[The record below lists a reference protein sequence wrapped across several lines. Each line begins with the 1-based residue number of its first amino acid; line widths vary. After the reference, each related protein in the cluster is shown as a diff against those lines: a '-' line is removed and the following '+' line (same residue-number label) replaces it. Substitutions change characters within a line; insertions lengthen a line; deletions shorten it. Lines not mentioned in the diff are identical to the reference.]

1 MWSLICLFGNRLLF
15 CFMARSTLSFWWS
28 ARFIFGPVLCPFLRA
43 LRNLCQRRR
52 CSFVSVGSEI
62 FAQWLTGWRVAAG
75 PCIADLTNAVQTR
88 PGILY
93 AVCVSVTDSLHVT
106 VWPLSSDPR
115 SRHVTIHLPLWHEW
129 LSSTTDPCS
138 SPRGAP
144 GLSVWTGTSG
154 LSGTEEI
161 HTRSHF
167 TDLSHVT
174 AVTGSSFFCL
184 QFSDLHEFLDIS
196 VTLWAEGNISEA
208 SGGSKEDVIVELLRR
223 RFLFIIENIKYTA
236 VWHAAFSFF
245 NTKPTTS

>member
-1 MWSLICLFGNRLLF
+1 MVVNLPFWKPPPFLFHGTIHSLILVISALYFRTCFVSISESLEESLSAAEMLF
-15 CFMARSTLSFWWS
+15 C
-28 ARFIFGPVLCPFLRA
+28 LCR
-43 LRNLCQRRR
+43 QWDI
-52 CSFVSVGSEI
+52 CSV
-62 FAQWLTGWRVAAG
+62 TDGWRVAAG

-129 LSSTTDPCS
+129 LSSTTDPSS
-138 SPRGAP
+138 SPQGAP

-184 QFSDLHEFLDIS
+184 QFSNLHEFLDIS

-208 SGGSKEDVIVELLRR
+208 SGGSKEDVIAELLRR
-223 RFLFIIENIKYTA
+223 RSLFIIENIKYTA
-236 VWHAAFSFF
+236 VWHAGFSFF
-245 NTKPTTS
+245 NTKPTIS

>member
-1 MWSLICLFGNRLLF
+1 MPHERRQQTVWSLICLFGNRLLF

-43 LRNLCQRRR
+43 LRNLCQQRR

-129 LSSTTDPCS
+129 LSSTTDPSS
-138 SPRGAP
+138 SPQGAP
-144 GLSVWTGTSG
+144 GAVGLDRDLGSLWNRRNSHTLTFHRSITCHCCHWKFFFLLTVLRLAWVFRHFCNTLSWGK
-154 LSGTEEI
+154 
-161 HTRSHF
+161 HFRS
-167 TDLSHVT
+167 
-174 AVTGSSFFCL
+174 
-184 QFSDLHEFLDIS
+184 QWRI
-196 VTLWAEGNISEA
+196 
-208 SGGSKEDVIVELLRR
+208 
-223 RFLFIIENIKYTA
+223 
-236 VWHAAFSFF
+236 
-245 NTKPTTS
+245 

>member
-1 MWSLICLFGNRLLF
+1 MVVNLPFWKPPPFLFHGTIHSLILVISALYFRTCFVSISESLEGSLSAAEMLF
-15 CFMARSTLSFWWS
+15 C
-28 ARFIFGPVLCPFLRA
+28 LCR
-43 LRNLCQRRR
+43 QWDI
-52 CSFVSVGSEI
+52 CSV
-62 FAQWLTGWRVAAG
+62 TDGWRVAAG

-208 SGGSKEDVIVELLRR
+208 SGGSKEDVIAELLRR
-223 RFLFIIENIKYTA
+223 RSLFIIENIKYTA

>member
-1 MWSLICLFGNRLLF
+1 MVVNLPFWKPPPFLFHGTIHSLILVISALYFRTCFVSISESLEESLSAAEMLF
-15 CFMARSTLSFWWS
+15 C
-28 ARFIFGPVLCPFLRA
+28 LCR
-43 LRNLCQRRR
+43 QWDI
-52 CSFVSVGSEI
+52 CSV
-62 FAQWLTGWRVAAG
+62 TDGWRVAAG

-208 SGGSKEDVIVELLRR
+208 SGGSKEDVIAELLRR
-223 RFLFIIENIKYTA
+223 RSLFIIENIKYTA

>member
-1 MWSLICLFGNRLLF
+1 MVVNLPFWKPPPFLFHGTIHSLILVISALYFRTCFVSISESLEESLSAAEMLF
-15 CFMARSTLSFWWS
+15 C
-28 ARFIFGPVLCPFLRA
+28 LCR
-43 LRNLCQRRR
+43 QWDI
-52 CSFVSVGSEI
+52 CSV
-62 FAQWLTGWRVAAG
+62 TDGWRVAAG

-129 LSSTTDPCS
+129 LSSTTDPSS
-138 SPRGAP
+138 SPQGAP

-184 QFSDLHEFLDIS
+184 QFSNLHEFLDIS

-208 SGGSKEDVIVELLRR
+208 SGGSKEDVIAELLRR
-223 RFLFIIENIKYTA
+223 RSLFIIENIKYTA

>member
-1 MWSLICLFGNRLLF
+1 MVVNLPFWKPPPFLFHGTIHSLILVISALYFRTCFVSISESLEGSLSAAEMLF
-15 CFMARSTLSFWWS
+15 C
-28 ARFIFGPVLCPFLRA
+28 LCR
-43 LRNLCQRRR
+43 QWDI
-52 CSFVSVGSEI
+52 CSV
-62 FAQWLTGWRVAAG
+62 TDGWRVAAG

-129 LSSTTDPCS
+129 LSSTTDPSS
-138 SPRGAP
+138 SPQGAP

-184 QFSDLHEFLDIS
+184 QFSNLHEFLDIS

-208 SGGSKEDVIVELLRR
+208 SGGSKEDVIAELLRR
-223 RFLFIIENIKYTA
+223 RSLFIIENIKYTA

>member
-1 MWSLICLFGNRLLF
+1 MVVNLPFWKPPPFLFHGTIHSLILVISALYFRTCFVSISESLEESLSAAEMLF
-15 CFMARSTLSFWWS
+15 C
-28 ARFIFGPVLCPFLRA
+28 LCR
-43 LRNLCQRRR
+43 QWDI
-52 CSFVSVGSEI
+52 CSV
-62 FAQWLTGWRVAAG
+62 TDGWRVAAG

-129 LSSTTDPCS
+129 LSSTTDPSS
-138 SPRGAP
+138 SPQGAP

-184 QFSDLHEFLDIS
+184 QFSNLHEFLDIS

-223 RFLFIIENIKYTA
+223 RSLFIIENIKYTA

-245 NTKPTTS
+245 NTKPTIS

>member
-15 CFMARSTLSFWWS
+15 CFMARSTLSFRRS

-43 LRNLCQRRR
+43 LRNLCQQRR

-62 FAQWLTGWRVAAG
+62 IAQWLTGWRVAAG

-129 LSSTTDPCS
+129 LSSTTDPLLHRRG
-138 SPRGAP
+138 PRGCRSGP
-144 GLSVWTGTSG
+144 GPRVSLEQKKFTHAHISQIYHMSLLS
-154 LSGTEEI
+154 LEAL
-161 HTRSHF
+161 F
-167 TDLSHVT
+167 F
-174 AVTGSSFFCL
+174 AYSSQTCM
-184 QFSDLHEFLDIS
+184 
-196 VTLWAEGNISEA
+196 
-208 SGGSKEDVIVELLRR
+208 
-223 RFLFIIENIKYTA
+223 
-236 VWHAAFSFF
+236 SF
-245 NTKPTTS
+245 